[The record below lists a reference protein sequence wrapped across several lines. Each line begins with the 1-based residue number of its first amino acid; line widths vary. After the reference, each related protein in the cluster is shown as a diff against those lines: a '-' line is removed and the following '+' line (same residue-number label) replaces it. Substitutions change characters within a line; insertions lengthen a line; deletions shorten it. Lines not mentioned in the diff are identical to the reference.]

1 MEGSNENDEPTPLIP
16 EQMRHCRIIIQ
27 QPNNNE
33 LSDTN
38 TINKWQFLEV
48 IYRELVTEYGHK

>member
-1 MEGSNENDEPTPLIP
+1 MEGSPENDKPNPLIP
-16 EQMRHCRIIIQ
+16 EKRLHSRIIIQ

-38 TINKWQFLEV
+38 TINKWQFLEL
-48 IYRELVTEYGHK
+48 IYMKLDGHN

>member
-1 MEGSNENDEPTPLIP
+1 MEGSPENDKPTPLIP
-16 EQMRHCRIIIQ
+16 EQMRHSGIIMQ

-38 TINKWQFLEV
+38 TINKWQFLELFYMKLEG
-48 IYRELVTEYGHK
+48 IGY

>member
-1 MEGSNENDEPTPLIP
+1 MEGYPENDKPTPLIP
-16 EQMRHCRIIIQ
+16 EKMRHRGIIMQ

-38 TINKWQFLEV
+38 TINKWQFLELFYMKLEG
-48 IYRELVTEYGHK
+48 IGY